1 MRLDSSSSSSLLRR
15 LCALRQRLG
24 LAARHIVARSP
35 PPCSSCWASASRSRR
50 MWRNATLVP
59 AWRNKL
65 APDGRLVASV
75 AQTAVAAAGDKERP
89 TGCLQL
95 ILAFQFFCRFC
106 LLRLFDPRVQGR
118 LDRVCYGAGV
128 GKGVG
133 DGERGVGGSASWF
146 GRVWCPPARA

>member
-1 MRLDSSSSSSLLRR
+1 M
-15 LCALRQRLG
+15 C
-24 LAARHIVARSP
+24 
-35 PPCSSCWASASRSRR
+35 
-50 MWRNATLVP
+50 RNATLVP

-95 ILAFQFFCRFC
+95 ILAFRFFCGFY
-106 LLRLFDPRVQGR
+106 LLPFFYPRDQGR

-133 DGERGVGGSASWF
+133 DGERRWEGLSRVLGECGGRLRVHSACAAGSHF
-146 GRVWCPPARA
+146 MGP